1 MQTLVIQLFNGVS
14 VSSILFLSAIGLAI
28 TFGLMGVINMAHGE
42 LIMIGA
48 YTTYL
53 VQNIFIEHFPGM
65 FDYYIVFALICSFIV
80 AALIGYILEKLII
93 CHLYGRM
100 VDSLLVTWGI
110 SLFLQQLARS
120 IFGAPNVSV
129 RMPDFLQGN
138 VHVTSD
144 IVLPSN
150 RIFILLLAL
159 ACLVLISILMYRSR
173 YGRNVLAVMRN
184 REMAASLGINTRRV
198 DSLTF
203 AMGSGLAGLAGCAIT
218 WIGAIGPTIGTSYI
232 IDSFVAVVAGGAGTI
247 IGTVFGASF
256 IGIGGTVFEY
266 LTTSSIGRVLVFACV
281 ILLLQFRPK
290 GLFAIKTRALD
301 D

>member
-1 MQTLVIQLFNGVS
+1 MQTLVMQLFNGIS
-14 VSSILFLSAIGLAI
+14 VSSILFLSSIGLAI
-28 TFGLMGVINMAHGE
+28 IFGLMGVINMAHGE

-48 YTTYL
+48 YVTYI
-53 VQNIFIEHFPGM
+53 VQSIFLDHFPGM
-65 FDYYIVFALICSFIV
+65 FDYYVIFALFFSFVIT
-80 AALIGYILEKLII
+80 ALAGYILEKTII

-129 RMPDFLQGN
+129 KMPDFLQGN
-138 VHVTSD
+138 IHLTSE
-144 IVLPSN
+144 IVLPNN
-150 RIFILLLAL
+150 RIFILLLAF
-159 ACLVLISILMYRSR
+159 ACLMILSVLMYRSR
-173 YGRNVLAVMRN
+173 FGRNIMAVMQN
-184 REMAASLGINTRRV
+184 REMAASLGVNTRRV

-203 AMGSGLAGLAGCAIT
+203 AIGSGLAGLAGCAVT

-247 IGTVFGASF
+247 LGTVFGSSF
-256 IGIGGTVFEY
+256 IGVGETVFQY
-266 LTTSSIGRVLVFACV
+266 LTNSSIGKVLVFTCV
-281 ILLLQFRPK
+281 VILLQFRPK
-290 GLFAIKTRALD
+290 GLFAIKTRVLD

>member
-1 MQTLVIQLFNGVS
+1 MQALVMQLFNGVS
-14 VSSILFLSAIGLAI
+14 LSSILFLSSIGLAI

-42 LIMIGA
+42 FIMIGA
-48 YTTYL
+48 YTTYI
-53 VQNIFIEHFPGM
+53 VQNVFIDHFSS
-65 FDYYIVFALICSFIV
+65 FFNYYVLFALILSFLV
-80 AALIGYILEKLII
+80 ASAVGYILERLII

-129 RMPDFLQGN
+129 RMPDYLQGN
-138 VHVTSD
+138 VQLAD
-144 IVLPSN
+144 GIVFSN
-150 RIFILLLAL
+150 NRLFILILAVVCLAL
-159 ACLVLISILMYRSR
+159 IFVLMYRSR
-173 YGRNVLAVMRN
+173 YGRNVLAVMQN
-184 REMAASLGINTRRV
+184 REMAASLGINTRTV

-203 AMGSGLAGLAGCAIT
+203 AIGSGLAGIAGCAIT

-256 IGIGGTVFEY
+256 IGIGETVFEF
-266 LTTSSIGRVLVFACV
+266 LTTSSIGKVLIFTCV
-281 ILLLQFRPK
+281 IVLLQFRPK
-290 GLFAIKTRALD
+290 GLFAVKTRVLD

>member
-1 MQTLVIQLFNGVS
+1 METLVMQVFNGVS
-14 VSSILFLSAIGLAI
+14 VSSILFLSSIGLAI

-53 VQNIFIEHFPGM
+53 VQNLFIEHFPAIFG
-65 FDYYIVFALICSFIV
+65 YYIFFALFFSFVV
-80 AALIGYILEKLII
+80 AALTGYILEKLII

-129 RMPDFLQGN
+129 RMPDFLQGS
-138 VHVTSD
+138 VHLASGVA
-144 IVLPSN
+144 LPIN
-150 RIFILLLAL
+150 RICILAL
-159 ACLVLISILMYRSR
+159 SLLCLAVIAFLMYRSR
-173 YGRNVLAVMRN
+173 YGRNVMAVMKN
-184 REMAASLGINTRRV
+184 REMAASLGINTRKV

-203 AMGSGLAGLAGCAIT
+203 AMGSGLAGLAGCAVT

-247 IGTVFGASF
+247 VGTVFGSAF
-256 IGIGGTVFEY
+256 IGIGQTVFEY
-266 LTTSSIGRVLVFACV
+266 LTTSSIGRVLIFACV
-281 ILLLQFRPK
+281 IILLQFRPK
-290 GLFAIKTRALD
+290 GLFAIKTRVLD